1 MAKALDDRNN
11 EELVEGLQK
20 GEFGSRKAAFA
31 KEILRR
37 REEAR
42 GGLKYILV
50 SSILAVAAF
59 GMALF
64 KRLWRTQSS

>member
-1 MAKALDDRNN
+1 MARPLDDRSTDELE
-11 EELVEGLQK
+11 EELQK
-20 GEFGSRKAAFA
+20 DELAPRKAAFA

-50 SSILAVAAF
+50 SSILSPWLLSVW
-59 GMALF
+59 L
-64 KRLWRTQSS
+64 R